1 MIIEHDGFGAD
12 LRRRRIAAGLSLSEL
27 AGKVYCS
34 RSFLSRVEN
43 GRRRASPELAQLCD
57 EVLGAKG
64 ALVGLV
70 PPAGSETVLKA
81 VRKPPD
87 ERTIGL
93 VKSSGKDARSARA
106 QERAEFRRLLRR
118 GDLSHAAGEM
128 READRHYT
136 AAYRA
141 AAGDPRAQGEAVIR
155 MARRWSDPGQV
166 DRELLQSIKG
176 CLAALQGDE
185 SIEAAGLRLRL
196 QAHLAKKMSMAVS
209 QDTAAGLAGPGEGAR
224 LAEDTLRRLPTLLG
238 GDASRQLPGDG
249 GGGGSSSGSGD
260 GDRAYEVH
268 CEVLIECR
276 WARYDFMPAPEALT
290 LSEQLRD
297 AAARHDS
304 PYFRG
309 EALMA
314 LAIDQ
319 LRNGKIFSALATANQ
334 YRKHAADTHSTLV
347 VWQQRTL
354 DALLDLWHGR
364 FDAAAD
370 WIFRESLE
378 FVELLS
384 ADFAAPA
391 DNLRQTRLGQ
401 AYWLLRQQGR
411 LVELFTS
418 DLAGDVERHA
428 YFPIWRAGLALA
440 LCETGQYAEGADL
453 FLGCAAEADL
463 FPPSG
468 WTVSTLVI
476 LAEVCAALDLQ
487 GGFEGEL
494 AQVVPALRAHLAP
507 HDGEQI
513 ALAGWPTVLLGPTA
527 RACGLLALAAGEPET
542 ALDHFRQA
550 EIPARSSQPELARLR
565 LARARA
571 LRRAAGPGS
580 EQHSDRLLREAL
592 RGAEAYGMTWF
603 GGQCRA
609 LLDDPGRS

>member
-1 MIIEHDGFGAD
+1 MIIEHDGFGAE

-43 GRRRASPELAQLCD
+43 GRRRASLELAQLCD
-57 EVLGAKG
+57 EVLRAKG

-70 PPAGSETVLKA
+70 PAPGSDTQQRAGRRGSG
-81 VRKPPD
+81 
-87 ERTIGL
+87 ERTIDL
-93 VKSSGKDARSARA
+93 VKSPRREPGSAPA
-106 QERAEFRRLLRR
+106 QDRAEFRRLLRR

-128 READRHYT
+128 RDAERHYT
-136 AAYRA
+136 AAFRS
-141 AAGDPRAQGEAVIR
+141 AAGDSRAQAEAVIR

-166 DRELLQSIKG
+166 DRELLQSLRR
-176 CLAALQGDE
+176 CLAALQGDD

-196 QAHLAKKMSMAVS
+196 EAHLAKKTSLAVS

-224 LAEDTLRRLPTLLG
+224 LAEDTLRRLPDV
-238 GDASRQLPGDG
+238 GDD
-249 GGGGSSSGSGD
+249 
-260 GDRAYEVH
+260 EVR
-268 CEVLIECR
+268 CEVLTECR
-276 WARYDFMPAPEALT
+276 WARYDFMSAPDALV

-297 AAARHDS
+297 AAARQDS

-319 LRNGKIFSALATANQ
+319 LRNGKIFSGLATANQ

-370 WIFRESLE
+370 WVFRESLE
-378 FVELLS
+378 FTELLS
-384 ADFAAPA
+384 ADFAVPA

-411 LVELFTS
+411 LAELFTS

-453 FLGCAAEADL
+453 FLGCAADVEL

-468 WTVSTLVI
+468 WAVPTLVI
-476 LAEVCAALDLQ
+476 LAEVCAALDLE

-494 AQVVPALRAHLAP
+494 AQVVPQLRAHLSP

-542 ALDHFRQA
+542 ALEHFRQA
-550 EIPARSSQPELARLR
+550 EVPARSSQPELARLR

-571 LRRAAGPGS
+571 LRRAAGQGS
-580 EQHSDRLLREAL
+580 EQHAVRLLREAS
-592 RGAEAYGMTWF
+592 RGAEAYGMSWF
-603 GGQCRA
+603 GGQSQA
-609 LLDDPGRS
+609 LLDDPRRS

>member
-12 LRRRRIAAGLSLSEL
+12 LRRRRIAAGMSLSEL

-57 EVLGAKG
+57 EVLRAKG

-70 PPAGSETVLKA
+70 PPPGSEAQQRA
-81 VRKPPD
+81 VRLGPGA
-87 ERTIGL
+87 RTTDL
-93 VKSSGKDARSARA
+93 VKSPAKDARSALA

-141 AAGDPRAQGEAVIR
+141 AAGDPRAQAEAVIR

-196 QAHLAKKMSMAVS
+196 QAHLAKKMAMAVS

-224 LAEDTLRRLPTLLG
+224 LAEDTLRRLPALLG
-238 GDASRQLPGDG
+238 EDASRRLPGDG
-249 GGGGSSSGSGD
+249 GGSGGGGSGD
-260 GDRAYEVH
+260 GDSAYEVH

-276 WARYDFMPAPEALT
+276 WARYDFMPAPDSLT

-334 YRKHAADTHSTLV
+334 YRKHAADTHNTLV

-378 FVELLS
+378 FIELLR

-411 LVELFTS
+411 LAELFTS

-453 FLGCAAEADL
+453 FLGCAAEVEL

-468 WTVSTLVI
+468 WAVSTLVI
-476 LAEVCAALDLQ
+476 LAEVCGALDLE
-487 GGFEGEL
+487 GGFETEL
-494 AQVVPALRAHLAP
+494 AQVVPTLRARLAP
-507 HDGEQI
+507 HAGEQI

-527 RACGLLALAAGEPET
+527 RARGLLALAAGEPET

-550 EIPARSSQPELARLR
+550 EVPARSSQPELARVR

-592 RGAEAYGMTWF
+592 RGAETYGMSWF
-603 GGQCRA
+603 GGQSRA
-609 LLDDPGRS
+609 MLDDPGRS

>member
-1 MIIEHDGFGAD
+1 
-12 LRRRRIAAGLSLSEL
+12 
-27 AGKVYCS
+27 
-34 RSFLSRVEN
+34 
-43 GRRRASPELAQLCD
+43 
-57 EVLGAKG
+57 
-64 ALVGLV
+64 
-70 PPAGSETVLKA
+70 
-81 VRKPPD
+81 
-87 ERTIGL
+87 
-93 VKSSGKDARSARA
+93 
-106 QERAEFRRLLRR
+106 
-118 GDLSHAAGEM
+118 
-128 READRHYT
+128 
-136 AAYRA
+136 
-141 AAGDPRAQGEAVIR
+141 
-155 MARRWSDPGQV
+155 
-166 DRELLQSIKG
+166 
-176 CLAALQGDE
+176 
-185 SIEAAGLRLRL
+185 
-196 QAHLAKKMSMAVS
+196 
-209 QDTAAGLAGPGEGAR
+209 
-224 LAEDTLRRLPTLLG
+224 
-238 GDASRQLPGDG
+238 
-249 GGGGSSSGSGD
+249 
-260 GDRAYEVH
+260 
-268 CEVLIECR
+268 
-276 WARYDFMPAPEALT
+276 MPAPDALL

-370 WIFRESLE
+370 WVFRESLE
-378 FVELLS
+378 FTEPLS
-384 ADFAAPA
+384 ADFAVPA

-411 LVELFTS
+411 LAELFTS

-453 FLGCAAEADL
+453 FLGCAADVEL

-468 WTVSTLVI
+468 WAVPTLVI
-476 LAEVCAALDLQ
+476 LAEICAALDLE

-494 AQVVPALRAHLAP
+494 AQVVPALRTHLAP

-542 ALDHFRQA
+542 ALEHFRQA
-550 EIPARSSQPELARLR
+550 EVPARSSQPELARLR

-580 EQHSDRLLREAL
+580 GQHADRLLREAL
-592 RGAEAYGMTWF
+592 RGAEAYGMSWF
-603 GGQCRA
+603 GGQSQA